1 MNPEHSLKSRKKV
14 TIPIQGILRLTTPKN
29 IARNRHPEI
38 ERRFLRQR
46 ILHEQS
52 SQRFLP
58 MLDRIIHLITGVSI
72 LGKAPLRCRPGQ
84 YQFFRT
90 PPLIQTKEP
99 SADKY

>member
-46 ILHEQS
+46 ILHE
-52 SQRFLP
+52 
-58 MLDRIIHLITGVSI
+58 
-72 LGKAPLRCRPGQ
+72 
-84 YQFFRT
+84 
-90 PPLIQTKEP
+90 
-99 SADKY
+99 